1 MEQPARGRGGG
12 LLTPGLA
19 HGALLAIVLG
29 GLWRAAWPGEPL
41 GAFAV
46 VGASA
51 FLAASMR
58 MPLTAIVL
66 VVEFTRVGHDVLI
79 PMLIAMVGAVAV
91 FRLLERRRER
101 KQSRLHEAIGE
112 VAR

>member
-1 MEQPARGRGGG
+1 
-12 LLTPGLA
+12 
-19 HGALLAIVLG
+19 
-29 GLWRAAWPGEPL
+29 
-41 GAFAV
+41 
-46 VGASA
+46 
-51 FLAASMR
+51 MR

-101 KQSRLHEAIGE
+101 KAEPA
-112 VAR
+112 A